1 LKSSNTS
8 LFDFMPPLSP
18 LPKRLAGLLV
28 PVFAMRRAG
37 DMGIGDTRAVM
48 EALDFCAGHHFA
60 VLQILPIHET
70 IGDHS
75 PYNPISSR
83 ALSPALLTLEPD
95 RVPGLKAETLQRLAP
110 DSWLVQLRD
119 GPVKHL
125 SVHALKLQILMEA
138 ARDFEAEAGQEDE
151 DFRQFQ
157 EREGDWLP
165 GYTLFRTLVHEYENN
180 AHWEQW
186 RPEHHTL
193 VGAESWLCTHPER
206 ERLEKLRRAFAFIQW
221 VAQRQWSEVRSYA
234 DSLGVKLMGEMSFG
248 VSRSSADVWCHPNL
262 FDVEWSMG
270 TRPVS
275 YFDTNKDSE
284 RWGQNWGLPPYR
296 WENHRSEKFTW
307 LRGRLRSESRFF
319 HICRLDHLRG
329 YFRAYMFPWQGG
341 SQHAEFATLS
351 EEEAVIRTNGKLPRF
366 VPGPDEDETT
376 AAMNEL
382 QGRELITVM
391 QEAAGEMGLMA
402 ELMGM
407 MPTYMRRTLDDLNM
421 PNLTFPLLEKDED
434 GHLLNESS
442 FRELSLVSYG
452 NHDHAPIAAV
462 YARLREGAGAEG
474 AELGDDLRNL
484 LGFAQW
490 SDVPPEKMTDD
501 LLVKLQKA
509 LFDTPCLLA
518 VLMCTDL
525 IGTDQRFNLPGS
537 YGSMTWCERLEL
549 TWKEYERHPVY
560 GPRIEAAVSQIMASG
575 RQ

>member
-1 LKSSNTS
+1 
-8 LFDFMPPLSP
+8 MPPPPP

-28 PVFAMRRAG
+28 PVFAMRRTG

-48 EALDFCAGHHFA
+48 ETLDFCADHHFA

-95 RVPGLKAETLQRLAP
+95 RVPGLKQETLQRLAS
-110 DSWLVQLRD
+110 DAWLIQLRE
-119 GPVKHL
+119 GAVKHL
-125 SVHALKLQILMEA
+125 SVHALKLQVLMEA
-138 ARDFEAEAGQEDE
+138 AVDFDAAEDMPAELAGEFQ
-151 DFRQFQ
+151 QFQ
-157 EREGDWLP
+157 QKESDWLP
-165 GYTLFRTLVHEYENN
+165 GFTLFRTLVHEYENN

-186 RPEHHTL
+186 RPEHHK
-193 VGAESWLCTHPER
+193 VASAESWIAAHPER
-206 ERLEKLRRAFAFIQW
+206 ARLERLRRSFAYIQW
-221 VAQRQWSEVRSYA
+221 VAQRQWSEVRAYA
-234 DSLGVKLMGEMSFG
+234 DAKGVRLMGEMSFG
-248 VSRSSADVWCHPNL
+248 VSRSSADVWCHPDL
-262 FDVEWSMG
+262 FDTEWSMG

-296 WENHRSEKFTW
+296 WENHRSENFAW

-351 EEEAVIRTNGKLPRF
+351 EEEALLKTNGRLPRF
-366 VPGPDEDETT
+366 VPGPDEEETT

-407 MPTYMRRTLDDLNM
+407 MPDYMRRTLDDLQM
-421 PNLTFPLLEKDED
+421 PNLTFPLLEKDDE
-434 GHLLNESS
+434 GRLLNESS

-452 NHDHAPIAAV
+452 NHDHAPVAAV
-462 YARLREGAGAEG
+462 YARLREGLETAGAEMPG
-474 AELGDDLRNL
+474 DLRNL
-484 LGFAQW
+484 LAFAGW
-490 SDVPPEKMTDD
+490 NEEPPETLSSD
-501 LLVKLQKA
+501 LLVKLQRA

-537 YGSMTWCERLEL
+537 YGSLTWCERLEL
-549 TWKEYERHPVY
+549 TWEEFVRHPVY
-560 GPRIEAAVSQIMASG
+560 GARIQNAVNQILESG
-575 RQ
+575 RA